1 MMADDGSPKRV
12 LIVDEDPSIARALR
26 AGMEARGYIVSVCA
40 TCRAAIEEIAA
51 RPFDVVLLDLGLPDD
66 DGQTVVR
73 RVREWSTVAII
84 VLTADGH
91 EQRKVEALDDGAD
104 DYITKPFSM
113 PELLARVRV
122 AIRHKSARASG
133 PEDVVLEV
141 GDVTIDISHHT
152 CTVAGA
158 AVDLTP
164 KEFSMLSLLARWP
177 GRVVT
182 HRMILHEVW
191 GPEYVNETQYLRTYA
206 TNIRKKL
213 KCDPDHPRL
222 VVEPGVGYRLL
233 DLTSTPA

>member
-1 MMADDGSPKRV
+1 MNGSIRV
-12 LIVDEDPSIARALR
+12 LIVDEEPAIAKTLR
-26 AGMEARGYIVSVCA
+26 AGMEARGYSVSVCDS
-40 TCRAAIEEIAA
+40 CKSAIQQIASH
-51 RPFDVVLLDLGLPDD
+51 PFDVVLLDLGLPDD
-66 DGQTVVR
+66 DGETVVR
-73 RVREWSTVAII
+73 RVREWSDIAII

-91 EQRKVEALDDGAD
+91 EQRKIQALDDGAD

-122 AIRHKSARASG
+122 AIRHKSARLGG
-133 PEDVVLEV
+133 PDDAVLEV
-141 GDVTIDISHHT
+141 GDVTIDIPHHT
-152 CTVAGA
+152 CSVAGE
-158 AVDLTP
+158 AVSLTP
-164 KEFSMLSLLARWP
+164 KEFAMLSLLARWP

-213 KCDPDHPRL
+213 KCDSEHPRL

-233 DLTSTPA
+233 DRTPTTS